1 MSEWAELMLEQA
13 RAGLAPVDG
22 EVRLPGL
29 RRPVEVIR
37 DRWGVPHIFAES
49 DHDLWTAQG
58 YVVASER
65 LFQMDF
71 LLRFANGRLATMLS
85 EMALPLDR
93 FVRTV
98 GWNRAARRIAAGYD
112 ERDMAMVGAFIRG
125 VNAWIGSMP
134 VKPVEYEVLDLDV
147 APLPEGEDGAA
158 YGAAGVVF
166 MSWFLSTN
174 WDAELLRAEIAAA
187 HGWETMAALFPEVGP
202 EPSTMVAGKD
212 GGPANRRSAFELLQA
227 APLAPNGQGSNN
239 WVVAGSRTVSGKPL
253 LANDP
258 HLLAQMPAIWFE
270 AHLSS
275 PTYEA
280 SGVTLPFAPG
290 VVIGHTAHH
299 AWGFTNVGGDT
310 QDLFLERLSD
320 DGTAALYDGM
330 WEPLT
335 VHREEIEVRGRTEPV
350 ILEVSESR
358 HGPILDSYLVGAS
371 APEVVESGITE
382 TYALRWVT
390 AEAAIRP
397 TTLVDM
403 ATACSFA
410 EFRRALS
417 TWNAPGQNAVYA
429 DADGTIGYQCT
440 GLYPVRHT
448 GDGTMPVPGWTSEY
462 EWDGW
467 IPFEELPWSENPEQ
481 GFLATANNKI
491 HDDSYPHNIGKDWL
505 PPFRVRRIVELL
517 TDADV
522 HSHDTFARMH
532 MDTVSHAARRL
543 LRSLV
548 EVEPRSDR
556 QKEAIAYLQEWDAD
570 LAEDSVAAAIYEVWC
585 KHLSR
590 KLLSAKL
597 APRLLDHYWGRRQW
611 TNAFQFQV
619 LPELLE
625 FPTATWF
632 GRPGREARDD
642 ALRAAL
648 DAAIDELVATLGEDA
663 DGWRWGS
670 LHTVRFVAP
679 LAIIPDLAEMFTGG
693 VVETGGDESTIRHS
707 HYEPGIGYDTVVIPS
722 WRQIVDL
729 SDIDRSLGMH
739 TTGQSGN
746 PASQHY
752 RDFVEPWSK
761 GEYHGRP
768 FTRGAVEAAAETTLR
783 LVPEEG

>member
-1 MSEWAELMLEQA
+1 MSEWADMMLEQA
-13 RAGLAPVDG
+13 RRGLAPVEG

-29 RRPVEVIR
+29 RSPVEVIR
-37 DRWGVPHIFAES
+37 DRWGVPHISAQTE
-49 DHDLWTAQG
+49 DDLWTAQG
-58 YVVASER
+58 YVMASER

-71 LLRFANGRLATMLS
+71 LLRFANGRMATLLS
-85 EMALPLDR
+85 EMALPIDR

-112 ERDMAMVGAFIRG
+112 DRDMSMVTKFIDG
-125 VNAWIGSMP
+125 VNAWIESMP
-134 VKPVEYEVLDLDV
+134 AKPVEYEVLDIDV
-147 APLPEGEDGAA
+147 SPFASGEEAA
-158 YGAAGVVF
+158 AHGAAGVVF

-174 WDAELLRAEIAAA
+174 WDAELLRAEIAER
-187 HGWETMAALFPEVGP
+187 HGWETMAALFPEISP
-202 EPSTMVAGKD
+202 EPSVVVGGKD
-212 GGPANRRSAFELLQA
+212 GGPGSRRSAFDLLQA
-227 APLAPNGQGSNN
+227 APIAPNGQGSNS
-239 WVVAGSRTVSGKPL
+239 WVVAGSRTVTGKPL

-258 HLLAQMPAIWFE
+258 HLLVQMPAVWFE
-270 AHLSS
+270 AHLSC

-290 VVIGHTAHH
+290 IIIGHTAHH

-320 DGTAALYDGM
+320 DGTAALYDGD
-330 WEPLT
+330 WEPMT

-350 ILEVSESR
+350 VLEVSETR

-371 APEVVESGITE
+371 APEVIEGGITE

-397 TTLVDM
+397 STVVNM
-403 ATACSFA
+403 ANARSFP
-410 EFRRALS
+410 EFREALRS
-417 TWNAPGQNAVYA
+417 WSAPGQNVVYA
-429 DADGTIGYQCT
+429 DVEGNIGYQCT
-440 GLYPVRHT
+440 GLYPVRRR

-462 EWDGW
+462 GWDGW

-505 PPFRVRRIVELL
+505 PPFRVRRIVEML
-517 TDADV
+517 TETEV
-522 HSHDTFARMH
+522 HSRDTFARMH

-543 LRSLV
+543 LRSLLQ
-548 EVEPRSDR
+548 VEPRSGR
-556 QKEAIAYLQEWDAD
+556 QKEALSYLEEWDAD
-570 LAEDSVAAAIYEVWC
+570 LAEDSVAAAVYEVWC

-590 KLLSAKL
+590 KLLAANL
-597 APRLLDHYWGRRQW
+597 APRLMDHYWGRRQW

-625 FPTATWF
+625 LPTPAWF
-632 GRPGREARDD
+632 GRAGREARDD
-642 ALRAAL
+642 ALREAL
-648 DAAIDELVATLGEDA
+648 DAAIDELTATLGEDTE
-663 DGWRWGS
+663 GWRWGA
-670 LHTVRFVAP
+670 LHKVRFVGP
-679 LAIIPDLAEMFTGG
+679 LSIIPDLAGMFTGG
-693 VVETGGDESTIRHS
+693 VVDTGGDESTVRQS
-707 HYEPGIGYDTVVIPS
+707 HFEPGIGYDTVVIPS

-746 PASQHY
+746 PASPHY

-768 FTRGAVEAAAETTLR
+768 FTRRAVEEAAESTLT
-783 LVPEEG
+783 LVPEE

>member
-1 MSEWAELMLEQA
+1 MSEWADMMLEQA
-13 RAGLAPVDG
+13 RRGLAPVEG

-29 RRPVEVIR
+29 RSPVEVIR
-37 DRWGVPHIFAES
+37 DRWGVPHISAQTE
-49 DHDLWTAQG
+49 DDLWTAQG
-58 YVVASER
+58 YVMASER

-71 LLRFANGRLATMLS
+71 LLRFANGRMATLLS
-85 EMALPLDR
+85 EMALPIDR

-112 ERDMAMVGAFIRG
+112 DRDMSMVTKFIDG
-125 VNAWIGSMP
+125 VNAWIESMP
-134 VKPVEYEVLDLDV
+134 AKPVEYEVLDIDV
-147 APLPEGEDGAA
+147 SPFASGEEAA
-158 YGAAGVVF
+158 AHGAAGVVF

-174 WDAELLRAEIAAA
+174 WDAELLRAEIAER
-187 HGWETMAALFPEVGP
+187 HGWETMAALFPEISP
-202 EPSTMVAGKD
+202 EPSVVVGGKD
-212 GGPANRRSAFELLQA
+212 GGPGSRRSAFDLLQA
-227 APLAPNGQGSNN
+227 APIAPNGQGSNN
-239 WVVAGSRTVSGKPL
+239 WVVAGSRTVTGKPL

-258 HLLAQMPAIWFE
+258 HLLVQMPAVWFE
-270 AHLSS
+270 AHLSC

-290 VVIGHTAHH
+290 IIIGHTAHH

-320 DGTAALYDGM
+320 DGTAALYDGD
-330 WEPLT
+330 WEPMT

-350 ILEVSESR
+350 VLEVSETR

-371 APEVVESGITE
+371 APEVIEGGITE

-397 TTLVDM
+397 STVVNM
-403 ATACSFA
+403 ANARSFP
-410 EFRRALS
+410 EFREALRS
-417 TWNAPGQNAVYA
+417 WSAPGQNVVYA
-429 DADGTIGYQCT
+429 DVEGNIGYQCT
-440 GLYPVRHT
+440 GLYPVRRR

-462 EWDGW
+462 GWDGW

-505 PPFRVRRIVELL
+505 PPFRVRRIVEML
-517 TDADV
+517 TETEV
-522 HSHDTFARMH
+522 HSRDTFARMH

-543 LRSLV
+543 LRSLLQ
-548 EVEPRSDR
+548 VEPRSGR
-556 QKEAIAYLQEWDAD
+556 QKEALSYLEEWDAD
-570 LAEDSVAAAIYEVWC
+570 LAEDSVAAAVYEVWC

-590 KLLSAKL
+590 KLLAANL
-597 APRLLDHYWGRRQW
+597 APRLMDHYWGRRQW

-625 FPTATWF
+625 LPTAAWF
-632 GRPGREARDD
+632 GRAGREARDD
-642 ALRAAL
+642 ALREAL
-648 DAAIDELVATLGEDA
+648 DAAIDELTATLGEDTE
-663 DGWRWGS
+663 GWRWGA
-670 LHTVRFVAP
+670 LHKVRFVGP
-679 LAIIPDLAEMFTGG
+679 LSIIPDLAGMFTGG
-693 VVETGGDESTIRHS
+693 VVDTGGDESTVRQS
-707 HYEPGIGYDTVVIPS
+707 HFEPGIGYDTVVIPS

-746 PASQHY
+746 PASHHY

-768 FTRGAVEAAAETTLR
+768 FTRRAVEEAAESTLT
-783 LVPEEG
+783 LVPEE